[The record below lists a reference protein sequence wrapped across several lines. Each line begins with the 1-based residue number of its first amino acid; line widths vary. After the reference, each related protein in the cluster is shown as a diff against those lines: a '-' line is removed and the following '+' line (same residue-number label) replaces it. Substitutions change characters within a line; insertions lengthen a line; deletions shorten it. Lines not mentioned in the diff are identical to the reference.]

1 MAPNTIAA
9 EISGLILWHGAAQA
23 VRVERSLL
31 MFDAVRWA
39 RWIATQ
45 KREEAAR
52 AARDGG
58 ISRLTEINQQI
69 REIDRWLITGR
80 GTCPS
85 TYILHRRQLFA
96 PPVVTAANYD
106 VYVRRLLRLRAESAT
121 VPPSEFFFNA
131 DAQPP
136 VLHVTEDMSAAVR
149 HTGPYVR
156 GRVVD
161 RQEMMQ
167 LIRSGLRTSRDALRL
182 LLEQGTDGSA
192 EA

>member
-52 AARDGG
+52 CEREGG
-58 ISRLTEINQQI
+58 IRAQAEINHQV
-69 REIDRWLITGR
+69 REIDRWLVTR
-80 GTCPS
+80 DGTCQS
-85 TYILHRRQLFA
+85 TYVLHRRQLFA
-96 PPVVTAANYD
+96 APVVTAANYD

-121 VPPSEFFFNA
+121 VPPSEFLLDA
-131 DAQPP
+131 DSEPP
-136 VLHVTEDMSAAVR
+136 MLFVTEDMSAAAR
-149 HTGPYVR
+149 HTGPHVQ

-161 RQEMMQ
+161 RREM
-167 LIRSGLRTSRDALRL
+167 LRLVLDALRVSNRSLRL
-182 LLEQGTDGSA
+182 LL
-192 EA
+192 